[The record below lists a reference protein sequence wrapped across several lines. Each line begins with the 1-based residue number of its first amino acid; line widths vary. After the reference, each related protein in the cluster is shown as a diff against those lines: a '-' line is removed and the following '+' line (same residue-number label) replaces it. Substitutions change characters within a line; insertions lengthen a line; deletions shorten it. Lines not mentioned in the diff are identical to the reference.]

1 MKRIRHSIKFSALLF
16 LLLTLHT
23 LALTLAMPE
32 PESVPF
38 QKQMAGTAS
47 IAANDDFQ
55 QPDEPDFK
63 PPKNS
68 FIDYTTFFDPNCL
81 IPGYAPDLS
90 ELLTHEPKVTRL
102 KVYLEID
109 VPPDS
114 LA

>member
-1 MKRIRHSIKFSALLF
+1 MKSLRHSIRFSALLF

-32 PESVPF
+32 PESATF
-38 QKQMAGTAS
+38 QKQLACTAS

-68 FIDYTTFFDPNCL
+68 YIDYTTFFDPHCL

>member
-1 MKRIRHSIKFSALLF
+1 MKFLRHYTKFSALLF

-23 LALTLAMPE
+23 LALALAMPE
-32 PESVPF
+32 PESAPLL
-38 QKQMAGTAS
+38 KQMASTAS
-47 IAANDDFQ
+47 IASNDDFQ

-81 IPGYAPDLS
+81 IPSHAPDLS

>member
-1 MKRIRHSIKFSALLF
+1 MKRIRPLIRFSALLF

-32 PESVPF
+32 SEVASL
-38 QKQMAGTAS
+38 QTEITCTAS
-47 IAANDDFQ
+47 IVASDDFQ
-55 QPDEPDFK
+55 PLDEPDFK

-81 IPGYAPDLS
+81 IPGYAPELS